1 LAPHEIGKAED
12 GVCLGWTGGLP
23 LVDQSRKQFLKF
35 PRLLAR
41 NCRTHGESA
50 VFLCVGAFP
59 LWNTRNGI
67 NLRTVTVVHSR
78 RALSRRAISM
88 TAACWGHCGRC
99 SRVFSII
106 PPEQN
111 TNHRTV

>member
-1 LAPHEIGKAED
+1 MLAPHEIGKAED

-59 LWNTRNGI
+59 LWNTNGI
-67 NLRTVTVVHSR
+67 NLRAVTVVHCR
-78 RALSRRAISM
+78 RALSRRA
-88 TAACWGHCGRC
+88 RL
-99 SRVFSII
+99 
-106 PPEQN
+106 PPGSNPSHGGDPWLRLILFLAQL
-111 TNHRTV
+111 